1 MTEKKKED
9 FSIFLKSLLFH
20 RNLEMKILIIVQQPD
35 MNHRIGGRQHL
46 QSRFVSLLVS
56 P

>member
-1 MTEKKKED
+1 MTEQKKED
-9 FSIFLKSLLFH
+9 FSIFVKSLLFH

-35 MNHRIGGRQHL
+35 NE
-46 QSRFVSLLVS
+46 